1 DVWIEESIV
10 PEGYFPISAQKAEI
24 TKETSFE
31 NPLVMNIENS
41 VFVKLGM
48 DSDWWEFPALM
59 LGIALALGGAVTLI
73 VVKRKK
79 KDQEV

>member
-1 DVWIEESIV
+1 MIKRLLRN
-10 PEGYFPISAQKAEI
+10 A
-24 TKETSFE
+24 
-31 NPLVMNIENS
+31 LL
-41 VFVKLGM
+41 FVLA
-48 DSDWWEFPALM
+48 ALM

>member
-1 DVWIEESIV
+1 ME
-10 PEGYFPISAQKAEI
+10 
-24 TKETSFE
+24 
-31 NPLVMNIENS
+31 IENS

-59 LGIALALGGAVTLI
+59 LGIALALGGAVKLI

-79 KDQEV
+79 KNQEV